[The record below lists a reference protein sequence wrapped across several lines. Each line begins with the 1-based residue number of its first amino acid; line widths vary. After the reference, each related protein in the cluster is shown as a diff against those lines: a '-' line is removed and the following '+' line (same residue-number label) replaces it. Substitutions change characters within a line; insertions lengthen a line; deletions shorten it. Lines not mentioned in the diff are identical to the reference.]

1 MHSVQDTLGD
11 GEHAMKIN
19 QSPDTS
25 GRSGVISGAYILGTV
40 SVNLRLITVS
50 YN

>member
-1 MHSVQDTLGD
+1 MHSVQDALGD
-11 GEHAMKIN
+11 SEHTMKIN

-25 GRSGVISGAYILGTV
+25 DRPWVISGAYILGTV
-40 SVNLRLITVS
+40 SLNLRLVTGS